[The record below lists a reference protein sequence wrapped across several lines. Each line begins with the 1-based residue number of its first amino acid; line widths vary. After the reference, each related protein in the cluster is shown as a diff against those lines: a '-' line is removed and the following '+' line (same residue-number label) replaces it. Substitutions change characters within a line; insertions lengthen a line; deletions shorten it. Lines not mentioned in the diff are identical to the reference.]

1 MPRLPRQ
8 LQVGYAYHV
17 TTRCNNR
24 EFRLTRLECRE
35 VFIYALKKCQ
45 SKFNF
50 KLYGLCI
57 MSNHVHYLIEPQVP
71 QDLPK
76 IMHWLNWYTAMCF
89 NRMLHRTGH
98 FWEKR
103 YYSTGF
109 PADDQ
114 KRVLNTLRYI
124 HRQPKQREES
134 MQYFIFTVGAQGFA
148 SYLGFQISRWDC
160 ILVAFLSHSFLI
172 S

>member
-8 LQVGYAYHV
+8 LQAGYAYHV

-76 IMHWLNWYTAMCF
+76 IMHWLN
-89 NRMLHRTGH
+89 
-98 FWEKR
+98 
-103 YYSTGF
+103 
-109 PADDQ
+109 
-114 KRVLNTLRYI
+114 
-124 HRQPKQREES
+124 
-134 MQYFIFTVGAQGFA
+134 
-148 SYLGFQISRWDC
+148 
-160 ILVAFLSHSFLI
+160 
-172 S
+172 